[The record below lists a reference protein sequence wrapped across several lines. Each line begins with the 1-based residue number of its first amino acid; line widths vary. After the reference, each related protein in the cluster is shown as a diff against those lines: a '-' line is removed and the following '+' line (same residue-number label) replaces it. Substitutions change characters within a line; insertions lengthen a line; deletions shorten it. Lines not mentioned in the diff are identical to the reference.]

1 MVVNQYQ
8 AMKKLSLIICV
19 SLLATQLINA
29 QTIKF
34 PNAESTKDLRDNYLE
49 KYKRHRTT
57 GRVLLGSG
65 IGLIL
70 GGGIAVAAWAKQGY
84 NGVAPTT
91 AEALFIIIGP
101 SVALVSIPF
110 FVLAKQNKRKAELA
124 IKGESVRFG
133 NEIFY
138 KSNYIALVLKIPF

>member
-1 MVVNQYQ
+1 
-8 AMKKLSLIICV
+8 MKKLFLTFCV
-19 SLLATQLINA
+19 SLLATQLVNA
-29 QTIKF
+29 QTIKLTKT
-34 PNAESTKDLRDNYLE
+34 ESTKSLYDNYLE
-49 KYKRHRTT
+49 KYKAYRTT

-65 IGLIL
+65 IGLIV

-91 AEALFIIIGP
+91 AETLFFIVGP
-101 SVALVSIPF
+101 GVALVSIPF

-124 IKGESVRFG
+124 IKGESVTFG

-138 KSNYIALVLKIPF
+138 KSNYMALALKIQF